1 MSLQVYSLNN
11 AQREKLKKGIAASLA
26 IPLIDSLEDF
36 IWEAVFC
43 YTKGIQ
49 LLDPLFDIRS
59 KLLFDIVQ
67 TSTSIGWSAK
77 SLQCGVRPN
86 LEFELVIQRAD
97 VFKKRDELGFPNL
110 SLDSSPNEI
119 GKALIAHWHK
129 KINEDAITQGVTD
142 KRICVLLKKPDNSKF
157 AYMEE
162 ELAVY
167 APNELRWEWTNASKT
182 GLRAFRQSDDFCVYR
197 WYPNQKQF
205 FERFK
210 LPENTFI
217 FDLDIIRLELDSV
230 IEMLYSQLQDI
241 QKSSKQD
248 DT

>member
-1 MSLQVYSLNN
+1 MSLQVYNLNS

-49 LLDPLFDIRS
+49 LVDPLFDIRS

-67 TSTSIGWSAK
+67 EETSIGWSAK
-77 SLQCGVRPN
+77 SLQCAVRPN

-97 VFKKRDELGFPNL
+97 VFKKRDLLGFPNL
-110 SLDSSPNEI
+110 DLNSSPNEI
-119 GKALIAHWHK
+119 GAALMAHWHK
-129 KINEDAITQGVTD
+129 KINEDAIVQGVTD
-142 KRICVLLKKPDNSKF
+142 KRICVLLKKTDNSTF

-167 APNELRWEWTNASKT
+167 SPNELRWEWTNTSKT
-182 GLRAFRQSDDFCVYR
+182 GLRGFRQSDDFCVYR

-205 FERFK
+205 FERFR
-210 LPENTFI
+210 LPENAFI
-217 FDLDIIRLELDSV
+217 FDLEIIRLELESV

-241 QKSSKQD
+241 QESSEPD